1 MEIKELMLKK
11 TEIFRQEIRRRA
23 VRGVIEEKRAIV
35 TQENDTMV

>member
-11 TEIFRQEIRRRA
+11 TEIFRQEIRRR
-23 VRGVIEEKRAIV
+23 VVSGVIEEKRAIM